1 MKNGRHPLN
10 KLSRAHTKLLR
21 MIYLYTD
28 GPYPQQVN
36 LEVKQLMDRL
46 QETEDMQRELQ
57 QVWEGS

>member
-1 MKNGRHPLN
+1 MN